1 MMKNNYL
8 SNWNMPDFSQFAE
21 IVRKTQEMIR
31 PIVEAVQRVQEVIR
45 PLVEIATK
53 YREQIA
59 NTLVG
64 IAEIARPFAA
74 IRIMGEAQFVYW
86 DMMDSQLID
95 ELIES
100 NNPNKTLRAFVS
112 RNKFVYV
119 NNTIDKCLSNA
130 KMQKH
135 LRLFSQSV
143 NAFRRGDSDLA
154 VNGFTSVLDGL
165 LSDISGNVTHSLK
178 PRIKAIEDKLE
189 NDAVLDNEEYAMLTL
204 ALTFHETMETFSE
217 RVLFSEKEPKGL
229 NRHWIA
235 HGRSRRKK
243 TKLDCVKLI
252 NLIYGLLLIN
262 EVEEKVPTQKSS

>member
-1 MMKNNYL
+1 MKNNYL
-8 SNWNMPDFSQFAE
+8 SDWNMPDFSKLAE
-21 IVRKTQEMIR
+21 IARKTQEMMR
-31 PIVEAVQRVQEVIR
+31 PIVEAAQRVQEVIR

-53 YREQIA
+53 YREQIT

-86 DMMDSQLID
+86 DVMDSQLID
-95 ELIES
+95 DLIEA

-112 RNKFVYV
+112 KNKFAYV
-119 NNTIDKCLSNA
+119 NNTIDKCINNP
-130 KMQKH
+130 KIQRH

-143 NAFRRGDSDLA
+143 NAFRYGDSDLA

-165 LSDISGNVTHSLK
+165 LSDISGKSTHKLQ
-178 PRIKAIEDKLE
+178 PRIKAIEEKLE
-189 NDAVLDNEEYAMLTL
+189 TDAVLDNEEYAILTL
-204 ALTFHETMETFSE
+204 ALTFHETMETFSAPAP
-217 RVLFSEKEPKGL
+217 FDKKEPKGL

-252 NLIYGLLLIN
+252 NLICGLLLIN
-262 EVEEKVPTQKSS
+262 EVEDKSPSAKSS

>member
-31 PIVEAVQRVQEVIR
+31 PIVEAAQRVQEVVR

-86 DMMDSQLID
+86 DVMDDQLIN
-95 ELIES
+95 ELLES

-112 RNKFVYV
+112 KNKFSYV
-119 NNTIDKCLSNA
+119 NNTIGKCISNP

-135 LRLFSQSV
+135 LRLFTQSV
-143 NAFRRGDSDLA
+143 TAFQNGHSDLA

-165 LSDISGNVTHSLK
+165 LADISGNITHSLR
-178 PRIKAIEDKLE
+178 PRIKAIEEKLE
-189 NDAVLDNEEYAMLTL
+189 TDAVLDNDEYAMLTL
-204 ALTFHETMETFSE
+204 ALTFHETMESFSD

-252 NLIYGLLLIN
+252 NLICGLLLIN
-262 EVEEKVPTQKSS
+262 EVEEKVSG